1 VPALSPLE
9 FYYLLLLVNEQDSS
23 LFLHKNLVEFWFTEQ
38 DSGITSEE
46 LTYFIRHMPVLNKL
60 FVYIN
65 QTQDKSFARYSYFDD
80 LLPNSIVEFQY
91 FARFDS
97 SIETDIDD
105 NSVHRFTMKI
115 HDNMIYTVAWE
126 RFKFLRS
133 IPLVDYHKFCINN
146 MKLIR
151 FSSSENEISMDAL
164 KPWSHV
170 TTVKSEIKLSSLEL
184 FRCLRTL
191 KTKDSTVIHSILPS
205 TLRVL
210 ELTGRIIFI

>member
-1 VPALSPLE
+1 M
-9 FYYLLLLVNEQDSS
+9 FLVNEQDSS

-46 LTYFIRHMPVLNKL
+46 LTYFIRHMPILNKL
-60 FVYIN
+60 FIYIN
-65 QTQDKSFARYSYFDD
+65 QAQDRSFARYSYFDD

-91 FARFDS
+91 FARFDTS
-97 SIETDIDD
+97 ITNNIETDIDD
-105 NSVHRFTMKI
+105 NSVHRFAMKI
-115 HDNMIYTVAWE
+115 DDNMIYTVAWE
-126 RFKFLRS
+126 RFKLLRS
-133 IPLVDYHKFCINN
+133 IPLVDYHQFCKNA
-146 MKLIR
+146 MKSIR
-151 FSSSENEISMDAL
+151 FSSTENENEILMDAL

-184 FRCLRTL
+184 FQCLRTL

-210 ELTGRIIFI
+210 ELTGWIILI